1 MRSICLPILTLATTA
16 GLLCSSA
23 SFAAKNVD
31 RLDSVMDEQR
41 ATSIELGQSL
51 PFLDIQMRGEITV
64 NGNAIVTNP
73 WDSKNFDS
81 KGRVQVVQYVAA
93 NRTAARQNK
102 AFIDILIEKQFSP
115 EELDR
120 TVIIHMADIM
130 AFAKGIVVKRIA
142 RKKAEQ
148 ELINFVVDDKG
159 LGLHRWG
166 MKHKSYAIIVLDASG
181 KVLYAKDGPLSEAEI
196 ESTIELIEKQ
206 IS

>member
-102 AFIDILIEKQFSP
+102 AFIDILNEKQFSP
-115 EELDR
+115 EKLDR
-120 TVIIHMADIM
+120 TVIIHMADTM

>member
-1 MRSICLPILTLATTA
+1 MLVTAA
-16 GLLCSSA
+16 GLLCFSA
-23 SFAAKNVD
+23 SFATKNVD
-31 RLDSVMDEQR
+31 RLDSTIDGSR
-41 ATSIELGQSL
+41 AGFIEPGQSL

-64 NGNAIVTNP
+64 NGNIIVTNP

-81 KGRVQVVQYVAA
+81 KGKVQIVQYVAA
-93 NRTAARQNK
+93 NRTASRQNRP
-102 AFIDILIEKQFSP
+102 FIDILDVKQFSP
-115 EELDR
+115 EKLDR
-120 TVIIHMADIM
+120 TVIIHMADTM

-148 ELINFVVDDKG
+148 EFINFVVDDEG

-181 KVLYAKDGPLSEAEI
+181 KVLYAKNGPLSEAEI

-206 IS
+206 LS